1 MDKQWIPTVAGV
13 LEIVA
18 GVCAVLGALAI
29 FFACAV
35 LTWVPDLHEDPEVP
49 VHLITGLVGSL
60 GGLVFLGGVACF
72 IGGVAGIRRRG
83 WLWAMAGA
91 IAAVFLMPPAGVFAL
106 VLVILGEKE
115 FAERARAE
123 PSPPASG

>member
-18 GVCAVLGALAI
+18 GVCALVGALVL
-29 FFACAV
+29 FFACGV
-35 LTWVPDLHEDPEVP
+35 INWVPDIQGDPDVP
-49 VHLITGLVGSL
+49 VEMITALIGTL
-60 GGLVFLGGVACF
+60 GGLVFLGGLICF
-72 IGGVAGIRRRG
+72 IGGIAGIRRRG
-83 WLWAMAGA
+83 WMWAMAGA

-115 FAERARAE
+115 FAERA
-123 PSPPASG
+123 SS

>member
-18 GVCAVLGALAI
+18 GVCAMFGALAL

-35 LTWVPDLHEDPEVP
+35 LNWVPDVQNDPEVP

-60 GGLVFLGGVACF
+60 GAFVFLGGLVCF
-72 IGGVAGIRRRG
+72 IGGVAGVRRRG
-83 WLWAMAGA
+83 WMWAMAGA
-91 IAAVFLMPPAGVFAL
+91 IAAVFVMPPAGVFAL
-106 VLVILGEKE
+106 VLVIIGEKE
-115 FAERARAE
+115 FAERE
-123 PSPPASG
+123 S